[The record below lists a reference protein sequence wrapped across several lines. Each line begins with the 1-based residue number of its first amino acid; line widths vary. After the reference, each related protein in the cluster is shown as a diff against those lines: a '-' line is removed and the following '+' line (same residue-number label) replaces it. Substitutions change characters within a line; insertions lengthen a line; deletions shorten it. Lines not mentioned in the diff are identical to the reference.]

1 MILNQNGEAF
11 TGDPFFNADFIQRNK
26 IKTIKGQY
34 SFKKNKDLIRSVPG
48 SYIYEF
54 NEEGRLIASI
64 DIRWNGKSLDTT
76 LKHYEYNKQ
85 GLIISLKKSE
95 DGGITLVEY
104 KRDSLNR
111 IVCQSNYRVILNQ
124 LGKVIKKTSMNSE
137 SMSYHKEK
145 KTTYNSYN
153 LPYLISYDEYNED
166 GYKIRAIDKLKMG
179 GTVYKKDFS
188 YNEKGLLM
196 NIKTFY
202 DKHPEPVE
210 EYDFKYD
217 VFGNI
222 LERQEYKQ
230 GVLIRDFQIIFD
242 TKTGLL
248 HSIIDRNPVTN
259 FMSIVRFTEYKY
271 YQ

>member
-34 SFKKNKDLIRSVPG
+34 SFKKNKDLIRPVPG

-54 NEEGRLIASI
+54 NEEGRLNSSI

-104 KRDSLNR
+104 QRDSLNR
-111 IVCQSNYRVILNQ
+111 IVSQSNYRVILNE
-124 LGKVIKKTSMNSE
+124 LGNVIKKTAMNSE
-137 SMSYHKEK
+137 SMRYHKGK

-153 LPYLISYDEYNED
+153 HPYLISSDEYNED
-166 GYKIRAIDKLKMG
+166 GYKISAIDKLKMG
-179 GTVYKKDFS
+179 GTVYKKDFF
-188 YNEKGLLM
+188 YNEKGLLIK
-196 NIKTFY
+196 IKTFY

-210 EYDFKYD
+210 ECEFKYD

>member
-1 MILNQNGEAF
+1 
-11 TGDPFFNADFIQRNK
+11 
-26 IKTIKGQY
+26 
-34 SFKKNKDLIRSVPG
+34 
-48 SYIYEF
+48 
-54 NEEGRLIASI
+54 
-64 DIRWNGKSLDTT
+64 
-76 LKHYEYNKQ
+76 
-85 GLIISLKKSE
+85 
-95 DGGITLVEY
+95 
-104 KRDSLNR
+104 
-111 IVCQSNYRVILNQ
+111 
-124 LGKVIKKTSMNSE
+124 
-137 SMSYHKEK
+137 
-145 KTTYNSYN
+145 
-153 LPYLISYDEYNED
+153 
-166 GYKIRAIDKLKMG
+166 MG

-217 VFGNI
+217 IFGNI

-248 HSIIDRNPVTN
+248 YSIIARNPVTN
-259 FMSIVRFTEYKY
+259 FMSIVRFTDYKY